1 MHSSI
6 IRHITR
12 RITRHITRCG
22 AITLAAS
29 LAFGFSGLAHAQKV
43 ADIKKSGVLKIGAQV
58 AQVPWGFSDKN
69 GKLTG
74 YDIEFAELLAKD
86 LGVKADFTPVTVANR
101 TAALLTGQVDVLAAV
116 VTILADRQKVVLFS
130 RPYSYLDTV
139 LIGKTALPAMKTY
152 AELKGLRIGVPR
164 GSVQDNAVTQV
175 NSGATIQRFDDDAA
189 AVQALLSG
197 QVDLAGAAATQL
209 GPIAQVAGNGKF
221 DVKLVVSRGY
231 QGAAVRP
238 GEREWVDYINNF
250 IARKSANGE
259 LGALYKK
266 WIGLELSTSLPESGE
281 IATALPTFIAK

>member
-1 MHSSI
+1 MPPTFP
-6 IRHITR
+6 TR
-12 RITRHITRCG
+12 RH
-22 AITLAAS
+22 ALAVAMS
-29 LAFGFSGLAHAQKV
+29 LALGFSSLAQAQKV
-43 ADIKKSGVLKIGAQV
+43 ADIKKSGVLKFGAQV

-86 LGVKADFTPVTVANR
+86 LGVRADFTPVTVANR

-139 LIGKTALPAMKTY
+139 LIGKTTLPTMKTY
-152 AELKGLRIGVPR
+152 TELKGLRIGVPR

-175 NSGATIQRFDDDAA
+175 NSGATVQRFDDDAA

-209 GPIAQVAGNGKF
+209 GPIAQVAGTGKF

-266 WIGLELSTSLPESGE
+266 WIGLELG
-281 IATALPTFIAK
+281 TALPDSGETAAALPNFVAK

>member
-1 MHSSI
+1 MI
-6 IRHITR
+6 VRITR
-12 RITRHITRCG
+12 RTALACG
-22 AITLAAS
+22 VTVAAT
-29 LAFGFSGLAHAQKV
+29 LAFGGTAQAQKI
-43 ADIKKSGVLKIGAQV
+43 ADIKKAGVLKVGAQV
-58 AQVPWGFSDKN
+58 AQVPWGFSDKD

-74 YDIEFAELLAKD
+74 YDIEFAELMAKD
-86 LGVKADFTPVTVANR
+86 LGVKPEFTPVTVANR

-139 LIGKTALPAMKTY
+139 LIGRTAVPAMKTY

-209 GPIAQVAGNGKF
+209 GPIAQVAGAGKY
-221 DVKLVVSRGY
+221 DIKLVVSRGF

-238 GEREWVDYINNF
+238 TEREWVTYINDF
-250 IARKSANGE
+250 IARKMASGE
-259 LGALYKK
+259 LPALYKK
-266 WIGLELSTSLPESGE
+266 WIGLELKDLPVSGE
-281 IATALPTFIAK
+281 TPAALPNFIAR

>member
-1 MHSSI
+1 MSLIS
-6 IRHITR
+6 ITR
-12 RITRHITRCG
+12 RG
-22 AITLAAS
+22 ALALAATLA
-29 LAFGFSGLAHAQKV
+29 LGPFAHAQKV
-43 ADIKKSGVLKIGAQV
+43 VDIKKSGVLRVGAQV

-86 LGVKADFTPVTVANR
+86 LGVKPEFTPVTVANR

-139 LIGKTALPAMKTY
+139 LIGKASLPALQGY
-152 AELKGLRIGVPR
+152 AQLKGLRIGVPR
-164 GSVQDNAVTQV
+164 GSVQDTAVTQV

-197 QVDLAGAAATQL
+197 QVDLAGAASTQL
-209 GPIAQVAGNGKF
+209 GPIGQVAGPGKY
-221 DVKLVVSRGY
+221 DIKLVVSRGY

-238 GEREWVDYINNF
+238 GEREWAGYINDF
-250 IARKSANGE
+250 IARKMASGE
-259 LGALYKK
+259 LDALYKK
-266 WIGLELSTSLPESGE
+266 WIGLDLGKDLPATGE
-281 IATALPTFIAK
+281 TAAALPAFVAK

>member
-1 MHSSI
+1 MHSTI
-6 IRHITR
+6 IRRSTVAL
-12 RITRHITRCG
+12 
-22 AITLAAS
+22 AIS
-29 LAFGFSGLAHAQKV
+29 LTFGFSGLAHAQKV

-58 AQVPWGFSDKN
+58 AQVPWGFSDKS

-175 NSGATIQRFDDDAA
+175 NSGATIQRFDDAA

-209 GPIAQVAGNGKF
+209 GPIAQVAGSGKF

-266 WIGLELSTSLPESGE
+266 WIGLELGTSLPESGE